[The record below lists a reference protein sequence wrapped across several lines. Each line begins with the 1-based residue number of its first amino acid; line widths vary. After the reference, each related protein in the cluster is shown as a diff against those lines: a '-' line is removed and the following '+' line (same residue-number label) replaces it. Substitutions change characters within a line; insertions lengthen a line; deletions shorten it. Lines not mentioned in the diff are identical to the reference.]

1 MEKTVRP
8 VQKRSQETREKL
20 MKAAFTMYVKKGYHS
35 TTVDE
40 IAAQAGLSTGIAYR
54 YFKNKK
60 DMLLSSLSYAFENI
74 KVIAEIEGAEELTS
88 AEDYLAFVLGK
99 FEILHEKYRDIH
111 NELEGL
117 RYTDEDV
124 KKLYEVI
131 EKNELERLTKVLAEK
146 LDNVQDLREKV
157 YLAAG
162 IMEQYCH
169 LTMNDSEGTL
179 DKDKL
184 RSLTIA
190 SVMSLFR

>member
-1 MEKTVRP
+1 MKKTVHP

-35 TTVDE
+35 ATVDE
-40 IAAQAGLSTGIAYR
+40 IAAEAGLSTGIAYR

-60 DMLLSSLSYAFENI
+60 DMLLSSLSYAFKNI
-74 KVIAEIEGAEELTS
+74 RAIAEIEGAEEINS
-88 AEDYLAFVLGK
+88 AEEYLAFVLGK
-99 FEILHEKYRDIH
+99 FEILHDKYRDIH

-124 KKLYEVI
+124 KKLYEDI
-131 EKNELERLTKVLAEK
+131 EKNELEKLTKELADK
-146 LDNVQDLREKV
+146 LDDTEYLREKV
-157 YLAAG
+157 CLAVG
-162 IMEQYCH
+162 IMEHYCH
-169 LTMNDSEGTL
+169 LTMNDTRGQL

-190 SVMSLFR
+190 SVISLF